1 MQAKDAAW
9 GQWCGAG
16 QKPVRVRAGVL
27 VMQVRRIFAGA
38 SFGPDALKVLFRAY
52 DEAWAILV
60 PRYGNDQSA
69 IDAGRLRLADI
80 MLALMRED
88 TRDVAWLR
96 DEALRHY
103 QTAAGDR

>member
-1 MQAKDAAW
+1 MRPGVGDAGPARNRCACAQGCW
-9 GQWCGAG
+9 
-16 QKPVRVRAGVL
+16 

-52 DEAWAILV
+52 DEAWAILA
-60 PRYGNDQSA
+60 PRYGNDQPA

-103 QTAAGDR
+103 QTATGDR